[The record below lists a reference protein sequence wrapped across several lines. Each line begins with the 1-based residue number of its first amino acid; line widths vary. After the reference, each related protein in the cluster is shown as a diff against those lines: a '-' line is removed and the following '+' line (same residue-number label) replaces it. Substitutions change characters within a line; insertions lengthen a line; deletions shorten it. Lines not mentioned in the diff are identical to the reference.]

1 MRQVPARP
9 PRSREY
15 LAALATAAVLAQ
27 LLLSQLTLV
36 TAVVLAAAGRL
47 GRWRPHWLA
56 VPGAVGLAWA
66 LAAPRP
72 AVSGYLAAPRR
83 LAAYLTASGAI
94 AAGGRHGLPGL
105 IGSLARDLPGQ
116 LPLALLVGAAEAGG
130 LMWLSGGS
138 RGSPP
143 WASRSF
149 ARGDGANWRPG
160 LIATARRAAAV
171 RALSAGRTVTVAGFA
186 VGVAGATGRRAE
198 LTWAEAERAVLVCG
212 ADAAAVADICLSAVC
227 AALRRRMAVVI
238 ACPEGE
244 VLLARRAA
252 AIAMSLGI
260 EIADL
265 TGLCAAEDLAR
276 LRAALGQLIRRRQ
289 VALTPPAGVTA
300 AGLGGALAALRDLAL
315 RGDTLAW
322 IHCCEG
328 AGEAPIRELI
338 ALGRDTGTC
347 LLLSTASRAAAAAL
361 AGAVEVVI
369 AAGPVGHD
377 AAAELVGPAGEAGGQ
392 AGARAIENQPAGA
405 FAIVAPRLLANCLAV
420 PVLAVPT
427 GHGRSGPTGLAGSA
441 RMASRA

>member
-1 MRQVPARP
+1 MRPVPARP
-9 PRSREY
+9 QRSREY

-36 TAVVLAAAGRL
+36 TAVVLAGAGRL
-47 GRWRPHWLA
+47 ARWRPHWLA

-66 LAAPRP
+66 LAAPRS
-72 AVSGYLAAPRR
+72 AVFGYLAAPRR
-83 LAAYLTASGAI
+83 LAAYLTASGATDP
-94 AAGGRHGLPGL
+94 GGRPGLPGL
-105 IGSLARDLPGQ
+105 IGSLGHDLPGQ

-130 LMWLSGGS
+130 LMWL
-138 RGSPP
+138 
-143 WASRSF
+143 SF

-171 RALSAGRTVTVAGFA
+171 RALSAGRTVTVAGCA
-186 VGVAGATGRRAE
+186 VGVAGTTGRRAE

-244 VLLARRAA
+244 VVQARRAA
-252 AIAMSLGI
+252 AIAMSVGI

-265 TGLCAAEDLAR
+265 TDLCAGGDLAR

-322 IHCCEG
+322 VHCCED

-338 ALGRDTGTC
+338 ALSRDTGTC
-347 LLLSTASRAAAAAL
+347 LLLSTVSRAAAAAL

-377 AAAELVGPAGEAGGQ
+377 AALELVGPAGETGGQ
-392 AGARAIENQPAGA
+392 GGARAIENQPAGA
-405 FAIVAPRLLANCLAV
+405 FAIVVPRLVANCLAV
-420 PVLAVPT
+420 PVLAAPT
-427 GHGRSGPTGLAGSA
+427 GRERSGPTGLAGAGRTGPQRSGSA
-441 RMASRA
+441 GMASRA